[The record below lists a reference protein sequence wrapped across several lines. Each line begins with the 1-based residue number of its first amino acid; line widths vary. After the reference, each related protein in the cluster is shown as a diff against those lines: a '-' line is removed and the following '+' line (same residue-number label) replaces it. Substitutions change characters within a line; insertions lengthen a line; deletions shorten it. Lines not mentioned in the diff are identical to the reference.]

1 MLYHKNLNL
10 IGTEIFIRGRK
21 INISHV
27 FITESYFS
35 VPKNNETKFCG
46 LSQKITARPF
56 SFLMIDTN
64 QNFFYILERIF

>member
-21 INISHV
+21 INIAHV

-46 LSQKITARPF
+46 LSQKNHCKTILF
-56 SFLMIDTN
+56 SNDC
-64 QNFFYILERIF
+64 Y